1 MQEIINILMRRDGI
15 SEEEAWN
22 LVNECREEIEEA
34 IARGDYIETDD
45 IIASYLGLEPDYII
59 NIIDVWR

>member
-1 MQEIINILMRRDGI
+1 MNEIINILMRRDGI

-59 NIIDVWR
+59 DIIDAWR

>member
-59 NIIDVWR
+59 DIIDVWR